1 MWYFWLILAGI
12 FVIAE
17 IATVGF
23 LIFWLSLGSLCAML
37 TSFFTD
43 NIIIQTAVFVVTSVL
58 FIFLTRPLAKKLAK
72 TDNTLVTNAFSII
85 GKKAIVIKEINPTL
99 GVGQIKIDGQVWT
112 AKSTNEEI
120 ISEGTEVL
128 ILNIDGVKAV
138 VSTDLT
144 NLKIEQ
150 KVCLLYTSPSPRD

>member
-1 MWYFWLILAGI
+1 MWYIWLILAGI

-23 LIFWLSLGSLCAML
+23 LIFWLSLGSLCAMI

-43 NIIIQTAVFVVTSVL
+43 NILIQTAVFVVTSAL
-58 FIFLTRPLAKKLAK
+58 FIFFTRPLAKKLDK
-72 TDNTLVTNAFSII
+72 TDNPLVTNAFSII
-85 GKKAIVIKEINPTL
+85 GKRAIVIKEINPNQ

-112 AKSTNEEI
+112 AKSTNEEF

-128 ILNIDGVKAV
+128 ILSIDGVKAV
-138 VSTDLT
+138 VSTDL
-144 NLKIEQ
+144 NNSKVEQ
-150 KVCLLYTSPSPRD
+150 KV

>member
-85 GKKAIVIKEINPTL
+85 GKKAIVIKEVNPTL

-150 KVCLLYTSPSPRD
+150 KV

>member
-128 ILNIDGVKAV
+128 ILKIDCVKAV

-144 NLKIEQ
+144 NLKTEQ
-150 KVCLLYTSPSPRD
+150 KV

>member
-1 MWYFWLILAGI
+1 MWYIWLILAGI

-23 LIFWLSLGSLCAML
+23 LIFWLSLGSLCAMI

-43 NIIIQTAVFVVTSVL
+43 NIIIQTAVFVVTSAL
-58 FIFLTRPLAKKLAK
+58 FIFFTRPLAKKLDK
-72 TDNTLVTNAFSII
+72 TDNPLVTNAFSII
-85 GKKAIVIKEINPTL
+85 GKKALVIKEINPNQ

-112 AKSTNEEI
+112 AKSTNEEF

-128 ILNIDGVKAV
+128 ILSIDGVKAV
-138 VSTDLT
+138 VSTDL
-144 NLKIEQ
+144 NNSKVEQ
-150 KVCLLYTSPSPRD
+150 KV

>member
-72 TDNTLVTNAFSII
+72 TDNVLVTNAYSII
-85 GKKAIVIKEINPTL
+85 GKKAIVIKEINPTI

-144 NLKIEQ
+144 NLKTEQ
-150 KVCLLYTSPSPRD
+150 KV

>member
-85 GKKAIVIKEINPTL
+85 GKKAIVIKEINP

-150 KVCLLYTSPSPRD
+150 KV

>member
-12 FVIAE
+12 FVIVE

-144 NLKIEQ
+144 NLKTEQ
-150 KVCLLYTSPSPRD
+150 KV

>member
-72 TDNTLVTNAFSII
+72 TDNTFVTNAFSII

-150 KVCLLYTSPSPRD
+150 KV

>member
-1 MWYFWLILAGI
+1 MWYVWLILAGI

-150 KVCLLYTSPSPRD
+150 KV

>member
-23 LIFWLSLGSLCAML
+23 LIFWLSLCSLCAML

-150 KVCLLYTSPSPRD
+150 KV

>member
-1 MWYFWLILAGI
+1 MWYIWLILAGI

-23 LIFWLSLGSLCAML
+23 LIFWLSLGSLCAMI

-43 NIIIQTAVFVVTSVL
+43 NIIIQTAVFVVTSAL
-58 FIFLTRPLAKKLAK
+58 FIFFTRPLAKKLEK
-72 TDNTLVTNAFSII
+72 TDNPLVTNAFSII
-85 GKKAIVIKEINPTL
+85 GKKALVIKEINPNQ

-128 ILNIDGVKAV
+128 ILSIDGVKAV
-138 VSTDLT
+138 VSADL
-144 NLKIEQ
+144 NNSKVEQ
-150 KVCLLYTSPSPRD
+150 KV

>member
-1 MWYFWLILAGI
+1 MWYIWLILAGI

-23 LIFWLSLGSLCAML
+23 LIFWLSLSSLCAMI

-43 NIIIQTAVFVVTSVL
+43 KRIIQTAVFVVTSAL
-58 FIFLTRPLAKKLAK
+58 FIFFTRPLAKKLDK
-72 TDNTLVTNAFSII
+72 TDNPLVTNAFSII
-85 GKKAIVIKEINPTL
+85 GKRAIVIKEINPNQ

-112 AKSTNEEI
+112 AKSTNEEF

-128 ILNIDGVKAV
+128 ILSIDGVKAV
-138 VSTDLT
+138 VSTDL
-144 NLKIEQ
+144 NNSKVEQ
-150 KVCLLYTSPSPRD
+150 KV

>member
-1 MWYFWLILAGI
+1 MWYIWLILAGI

-23 LIFWLSLGSLCAML
+23 LIFWLSLGSLCAMI

-43 NIIIQTAVFVVTSVL
+43 NIIIQTAVFVVTSAL
-58 FIFLTRPLAKKLAK
+58 FIFFTRPLAKKLDK
-72 TDNTLVTNAFSII
+72 TDNPLVTNAFSII
-85 GKKAIVIKEINPTL
+85 GKRAIVIKEINPNQ

-112 AKSTNEEI
+112 AKSTNEEF

-128 ILNIDGVKAV
+128 ILSIDGVKAV
-138 VSTDLT
+138 VSTDL
-144 NLKIEQ
+144 NNSKVGQ
-150 KVCLLYTSPSPRD
+150 KV

>member
-120 ISEGTEVL
+120 ISEETEVL

-144 NLKIEQ
+144 NLKTEQ
-150 KVCLLYTSPSPRD
+150 KV

>member
-138 VSTDLT
+138 VSTNLT

-150 KVCLLYTSPSPRD
+150 KV

>member
-144 NLKIEQ
+144 NLKLN
-150 KVCLLYTSPSPRD
+150 KKFSH

>member
-1 MWYFWLILAGI
+1 MWYVWLILAGI

-144 NLKIEQ
+144 NLKTEQ
-150 KVCLLYTSPSPRD
+150 KV

>member
-72 TDNTLVTNAFSII
+72 TDNTLVTNAFFII

-150 KVCLLYTSPSPRD
+150 KV

>member
-1 MWYFWLILAGI
+1 MWYIWLILAGI

-112 AKSTNEEI
+112 AKSTNEEF

-128 ILNIDGVKAV
+128 ILSIDGVKAV
-138 VSTDLT
+138 VSTDL
-144 NLKIEQ
+144 NNSKVEQ
-150 KVCLLYTSPSPRD
+150 KV

>member
-72 TDNTLVTNAFSII
+72 TDNTLVTNAVSII

-150 KVCLLYTSPSPRD
+150 KV

>member
-58 FIFLTRPLAKKLAK
+58 FIFLTRTLAKKLAK

-144 NLKIEQ
+144 NLKTEQ
-150 KVCLLYTSPSPRD
+150 KV

>member
-1 MWYFWLILAGI
+1 MWYIWLILAGI

-23 LIFWLSLGSLCAML
+23 LIFWLSLGSLCAMI

-43 NIIIQTAVFVVTSVL
+43 NIIIQTAVFVVTSAL
-58 FIFLTRPLAKKLAK
+58 FIFFTRPLAKKLEK
-72 TDNTLVTNAFSII
+72 TDNPLVTNAFSII
-85 GKKAIVIKEINPTL
+85 GKKALVIKEINPNQ

-128 ILNIDGVKAV
+128 ILSIDGVKAV
-138 VSTDLT
+138 LSADL
-144 NLKIEQ
+144 NNSKVEQ
-150 KVCLLYTSPSPRD
+150 KV